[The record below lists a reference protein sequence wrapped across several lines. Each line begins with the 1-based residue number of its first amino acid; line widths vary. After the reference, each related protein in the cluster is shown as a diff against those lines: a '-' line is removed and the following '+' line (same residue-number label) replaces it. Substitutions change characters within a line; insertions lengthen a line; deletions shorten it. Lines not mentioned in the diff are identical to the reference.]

1 MKKAFLII
9 VAILILIQFIRPERT
24 NPSVDPAE
32 ALQAPEEVVTILR
45 RSCYDC
51 HSNETKWPWYSNIA
65 PMSWSIASHVREGR
79 KALNFSRYRT
89 IDPKIKAKRLK
100 RMIKTT
106 RNGMMPLPSYLW
118 LHKDAKLSP
127 EEKQT
132 IEAWAESELQ
142 KLQP

>member
-24 NPSVDPAE
+24 NPLLDPAE
-32 ALQAPEEVVTILR
+32 AVQAPEEVAAILR

-51 HSNETKWPWYSNIA
+51 HSNETKWPWYSAVA

-79 KALNFSRYRT
+79 KALNFSRYRA

-127 EEKQT
+127 EEKQR

>member
-9 VAILILIQFIRPERT
+9 VLLLIGIQFIRPDRT
-24 NPSVDPAE
+24 NPSVDPTE
-32 ALQAPEEVVTILR
+32 ALQAPEEVAAILR

-51 HSNETKWPWYSNIA
+51 HSNETKWPWYSAVA

-89 IDPKIKAKRLK
+89 IDPKIKAKRLN

-127 EEKQT
+127 EDKQT
-132 IEAWAESELQ
+132 IETWAESELQ
-142 KLQP
+142 KLHP